1 MSIAVTLDELV
12 GTLEGYP
19 WGYFVTVSDDGR
31 AHLLAVP
38 TDFRDGALHLQA
50 GRRGVANAV
59 ARPEVSMVFPGV
71 DGAAYSLIVD
81 GTAEVGEGGVVFR
94 PVTAVLHR
102 PALD

>member
-1 MSIAVTLDELV
+1 MSIAVSLDELG
-12 GTLEGYP
+12 GTLEGFP

-38 TDFRDGALHLQA
+38 TDFHDGALHLHV
-50 GRRGVANAV
+50 GRRGAANAA

-81 GTAEVGEGGVVFR
+81 GTAVVDDGGVVFR
-94 PVTAVLHR
+94 PATAVLHR
-102 PALD
+102 PALA

>member
-19 WGYFVTVSDDGR
+19 WGYFVSVSDDGR

-38 TDFRDGALHLQA
+38 THFQDGGLHLKA
-50 GRRGVANAV
+50 GRRGTANVAV
-59 ARPEVSMVFPGV
+59 RPEVSMVFPGV
-71 DGAAYSLIVD
+71 DGSAYSLIVD
-81 GTAEVGEGGVVFR
+81 GTAEVADDAVVFR
-94 PVTAVLHR
+94 PASAVLHR